1 MDQLSEQ
8 FEEDQ
13 AVQSVGE
20 RIRAAREKAG
30 FSLAQLSS
38 ETRISLRHLEMIE
51 ADEFDRLPARTYAV
65 GFSRS
70 VANALGLNSAE
81 IAADV
86 RAVLNAQTREAPRRI
101 QTFEPG
107 DPARVPSA
115 RLGWYMALIAIVLLV
130 GAFVFLRGFFSP
142 AASLP
147 ELRDETAVAAS
158 AQAPA
163 QTQAGAQ
170 AATPAAPT
178 GGAVAFTA
186 LEEGVWVKF
195 YDATGKQL
203 LQKGL
208 AKGETYTVPADAQ
221 GPMVWTA
228 RPDALSITV
237 GGQPVA
243 RLSDVQKVMKN
254 VPVTAAALLARK
266 PAGTAAPAASGASAS
281 SVAAPTP
288 ASAAPASPTA

>member
-1 MDQLSEQ
+1 MDQLNEQ

-30 FSLAQLSS
+30 LSLAQLSS
-38 ETRISLRHLEMIE
+38 ETRISPRHLEMIE

-70 VANALGLNSAE
+70 VANALGLNSTE

-86 RAVLNAQTREAPRRI
+86 RAVLNAQTLEAPRRV

-130 GAFVFLRGFFSP
+130 AAFVFLRGFFSP
-142 AASLP
+142 AATLP
-147 ELRDETAVAAS
+147 ELKGETAAVVS
-158 AQAPA
+158 P
-163 QTQAGAQ
+163 QTPTQVQ

-178 GGAVAFTA
+178 GGAVVFTA
-186 LEEGVWVKF
+186 LEEGVWTKF
-195 YDATGKQL
+195 YDAAGKQL
-203 LQKGL
+203 LEKGL

-228 RPDALSITV
+228 RPDALAITI
-237 GGQPVA
+237 GGKPVA

-266 PAGTAAPAASGASAS
+266 PAGTAAS
-281 SVAAPTP
+281 AAPAVP
-288 ASAAPASPTA
+288 ASPSATSAPASTAPASPTA

>member
-1 MDQLSEQ
+1 MDQLNEQ

-30 FSLAQLSS
+30 LSLAQLSS
-38 ETRISLRHLEMIE
+38 ETRISPRHLEMIE

-70 VANALGLNSAE
+70 VANALGLNSTE

-86 RAVLNAQTREAPRRI
+86 RAVLNAQTLEAPRRV

-130 GAFVFLRGFFSP
+130 AAFVFLRGFFSP
-142 AASLP
+142 AATLP
-147 ELRDETAVAAS
+147 ELKGETAAVVS
-158 AQAPA
+158 P
-163 QTQAGAQ
+163 QTPTQAQ

-178 GGAVAFTA
+178 GGAVVFTA
-186 LEEGVWVKF
+186 LEEGVWTKF
-195 YDATGKQL
+195 YDAAGKQL
-203 LQKGL
+203 LEKGL

-228 RPDALSITV
+228 RPDALAITI
-237 GGQPVA
+237 GGKPVA

-266 PAGTAAPAASGASAS
+266 PAGTAAS
-281 SVAAPTP
+281 AAPAVPATPSATSAP
-288 ASAAPASPTA
+288 ASTAPASPTA